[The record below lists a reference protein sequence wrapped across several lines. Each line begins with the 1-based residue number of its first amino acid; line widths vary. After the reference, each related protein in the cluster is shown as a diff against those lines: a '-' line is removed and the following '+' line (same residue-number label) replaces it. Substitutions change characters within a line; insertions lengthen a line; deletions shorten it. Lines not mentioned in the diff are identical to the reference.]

1 MGNRTHGKSSLH
13 SNNFQYSSIARNIKY
28 ILPNHTFLIMN
39 QVVSYNWYAFV
50 SSKLL
55 FTYANNQCK
64 FRCCIYTTSAGNC
77 FKLLITI
84 NLLIAFF
91 PIFSE
96 LTLKSKHIYN
106 KCISGVRGSDS
117 VLIRGT
123 YIFCNILFAY
133 NLAVIIQN
141 HYKYLKYYYTC
152 RIELYE

>member
-1 MGNRTHGKSSLH
+1 MLGNYYFYVYLFHCSIVLFTFLFLHVWACPMVMSHIEVRHAHYTICMGNRTHVKSSLH
-13 SNNFQYSSIARNIKY
+13 SNNFKYGSVARNRKC

-77 FKLLITI
+77 LKLVITI

-91 PIFSE
+91 
-96 LTLKSKHIYN
+96 LYL
-106 KCISGVRGSDS
+106 V
-117 VLIRGT
+117 
-123 YIFCNILFAY
+123 
-133 NLAVIIQN
+133 NL
-141 HYKYLKYYYTC
+141 H
-152 RIELYE
+152 